1 MKTLTIAA
9 LAVLS
14 ASTLAQDW
22 QLGAVYSFG
31 NKDYAVVASNKVY
44 TLEDVLGKGLKLDVH
59 GFAGVT
65 DRGRTIAGFSLT
77 KEWTVAKNTTF
88 TFGPALEGDVNS
100 LKDLGFAVYAGF
112 RVRGFNF

>member
-9 LAVLS
+9 IAVLS
-14 ASTLAQDW
+14 ASALPQDW
-22 QLGAVYSFG
+22 SLGAVYSFG
-31 NKDYAVVASNKVY
+31 HKDYAAVASSKVY
-44 TLEDVLGKGLKLDVH
+44 TLENVLGKGFSLDVS
-59 GFAGVT
+59 GFAGMT

-77 KEWTVAKNTTF
+77 KEWTIAKNTTF

-100 LKDLGFAVYAGF
+100 LKDLGLAVYAGF